1 MKVLFMNFIV
11 SQRVSKAKANLNP
24 PNNKVGT
31 SLVVQMV
38 KNPPAMQETWVWF
51 LGQEGSLEKELAT
64 RNSILALENFKDRGA
79 WQATVHGVTNSQT
92 WPRNE
97 HFHYH
102 FFNIKVRVRPAN
114 TDTVGKELPMTVIEI
129 IKKRDQKNVYNHRG
143 GIVTWQNWLIS
154 LSDEKVFED

>member
-79 WQATVHGVTNSQT
+79 WQATVHGVTKSRTWLSNFTSLHFTSYPLPCVFGDALVCHSTPWLYSCGKGAQELKEQVIGGSLHLSAHSQIC
-92 WPRNE
+92 W
-97 HFHYH
+97 
-102 FFNIKVRVRPAN
+102 
-114 TDTVGKELPMTVIEI
+114 
-129 IKKRDQKNVYNHRG
+129 
-143 GIVTWQNWLIS
+143 
-154 LSDEKVFED
+154 